1 MMTVKANRESSL
13 TSYEITPEAAMSK
26 MSLIAYIGKLRKALL
41 KTGLIMS
48 ASFFAQSA
56 FAQCPIANANG
67 FNVESLNIGTSG
79 GKTIFF
85 CKQEFTPS
93 QLSYTPTEEALLTGK
108 SRAISKGNTIQTFPL
123 MGSVNLSGFS
133 ASDLSLDL
141 NMLQRD
147 FPNNGGRY
155 NKKSLFN
162 FYTKVNR
169 ESECP
174 AEYTRMKGYLRNNAT
189 RFVITPASTTSF
201 VQGNDPIIGTFKNAK
216 LARDS
221 GVSQLTADIELYHT
235 NPGAGQYFTARDGV
249 YCWLGVGTRLNMNP
263 NNTSL
268 KNSGNYSLTM
278 GVVTQ

>member
-1 MMTVKANRESSL
+1 
-13 TSYEITPEAAMSK
+13 MSK
-26 MSLIAYIGKLRKALL
+26 MSLNAYLGKLRKALF
-41 KTGLIMS
+41 KTGLIIS
-48 ASFFAQSA
+48 ASFFVQAA
-56 FAQCPIANANG
+56 FAQCPIANAIG

-85 CKQEFTPS
+85 CKQEFTLS
-93 QLSYTPTEEALLTGK
+93 QLSYTPTEETLLTGK

-123 MGSVNLSGFS
+123 IGTVNLSGFS

-147 FPNNGGRY
+147 FPNSGGRY

-169 ESECP
+169 NSECP

-189 RFVITPASTTSF
+189 RFIITPSSTTSF
-201 VQGNDPIIGTFKNAK
+201 VQGNDPIIGTFKNVK

-221 GVSQLTADIELYHT
+221 GASQLTADIELYHT
-235 NPGAGQYFTARDGV
+235 NPGDGQYFTARDGV
-249 YCWLGVGTRLNMNP
+249 YCWLGVGTRLNMYP

>member
-1 MMTVKANRESSL
+1 
-13 TSYEITPEAAMSK
+13 SYEITLEAAMSK
-26 MSLIAYIGKLRKALL
+26 KSLIAYIGKLRKVLL

-162 FYTKVNR
+162 FYTKVDR
-169 ESECP
+169 ESE
-174 AEYTRMKGYLRNNAT
+174 
-189 RFVITPASTTSF
+189 STTSF

-221 GVSQLTADIELYHT
+221 GASQLTADVELYHT
-235 NPGAGQYFTARDGV
+235 NPGAGQYFTARNGV

>member
-1 MMTVKANRESSL
+1 
-13 TSYEITPEAAMSK
+13 MSK
-26 MSLIAYIGKLRKALL
+26 ISLIAYFRKVLF
-41 KTGLIMS
+41 KTSLIAS
-48 ASFFAQSA
+48 VSFFAQSA
-56 FAQCPIANANG
+56 LAQCPVANANG
-67 FNVESLNIGTSG
+67 FNVESLNIGASG

-85 CKQEFTPS
+85 CKQEFTLP

-141 NMLQRD
+141 NILQRD
-147 FPNNGGRY
+147 FPNNGGQY

-169 ESECP
+169 ISQCA
-174 AEYTRMKGYLRNNAT
+174 AEYTRIKNYLRNNST
-189 RFVITPASTTSF
+189 RFNIIPASTTSF

-216 LARDS
+216 LARDI
-221 GVSQLTADIELYHT
+221 GTSQLTADIEIYHT
-235 NPGAGQYFTARDGV
+235 NPGDGQYFTVADGL

-263 NNTSL
+263 NHTSL
-268 KNSGNYSLTM
+268 KNSGSYSLTI
-278 GVVTQ
+278 GLVTQ